1 MRRASI
7 LFVFAVAIAVSPWL
21 EATQITEATLEAFER
36 WTGAVQRHVPGRADD
51 ELAVASE
58 LTFEQRVLLD
68 EGMSFF
74 LSALRKRSPRATTD
88 ATRRLL
94 SLAKAAAGD
103 NPNLFLK
110 RAAVLHADAAMIRAP
125 RALDVTELA
134 PEERGGT
141 GSPIFPK
148 GVLVLDDDGESRGH
162 KMRDWHWVFARSLL
176 DLLSPRD
183 AHLPFIAA
191 WYHATTAQMF
201 RDGAYGEAT
210 FQLEHAYPI
219 LPDNAAVLYDIACLS
234 EVDGLPI
241 FQQTLSDEELEG
253 MRRRLAPSTGKM
265 ITNGRGF
272 VTIAALAAVP
282 PVEVANAD
290 AERYF
295 RRALQIDP
303 SLTEAHVRLARLLTV
318 RGRHAEA
325 LTEAGAALAAK
336 PDPVVEFLA
345 HMFAARATRALGRL
359 EDAADH
365 YAKARALFP
374 GAQSAAI
381 GASQVA
387 LLRADVSGATTAIRQ
402 LGGRGSKPDLES
414 DPWWGY
420 RLASGRTSNALLDAM
435 WKMVAQGE

>member
-1 MRRASI
+1 
-7 LFVFAVAIAVSPWL
+7 
-21 EATQITEATLEAFER
+21 
-36 WTGAVQRHVPGRADD
+36 
-51 ELAVASE
+51 
-58 LTFEQRVLLD
+58 
-68 EGMSFF
+68 
-74 LSALRKRSPRATTD
+74 
-88 ATRRLL
+88 
-94 SLAKAAAGD
+94 
-103 NPNLFLK
+103 
-110 RAAVLHADAAMIRAP
+110 
-125 RALDVTELA
+125 
-134 PEERGGT
+134 
-141 GSPIFPK
+141 
-148 GVLVLDDDGESRGH
+148 
-162 KMRDWHWVFARSLL
+162 
-176 DLLSPRD
+176 
-183 AHLPFIAA
+183 
-191 WYHATTAQMF
+191 
-201 RDGAYGEAT
+201 
-210 FQLEHAYPI
+210 
-219 LPDNAAVLYDIACLS
+219 
-234 EVDGLPI
+234 
-241 FQQTLSDEELEG
+241 
-253 MRRRLAPSTGKM
+253 
-265 ITNGRGF
+265 